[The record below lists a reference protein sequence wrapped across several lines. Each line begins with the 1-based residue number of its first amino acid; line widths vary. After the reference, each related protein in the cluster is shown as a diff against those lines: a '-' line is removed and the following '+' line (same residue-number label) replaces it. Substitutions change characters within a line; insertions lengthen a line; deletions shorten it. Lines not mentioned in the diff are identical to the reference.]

1 MKRYYLGKFTQF
13 FKNKLATPSSTPRCS
28 ENVQHTC
35 REAANLLLIEAFEL
49 FFQDRRRS
57 DFLAGELFCLLRHA
71 FLSSLECDSHLS
83 MNDDQLFS
91 KLTLISCTIVAFL
104 FGKIWFQGG
113 FESNKTDVSD
123 YSEIQSQQI
132 QFKAPSTKTAI
143 IQESIEPAINDRV
156 ILSESKTPEPEPTT
170 KFVNHSNF
178 ELASKLSKNLTKTL
192 EKNCFIEY
200 IKQLMNDE
208 TTPLNSQQKPIFDK
222 ETGPF
227 YINNEHRY
235 EKSAKITCN
244 DDTCTEGTW
253 QDCDCEYTSIM
264 SMQYD
269 TWRGM
274 KSVLQMAVML
284 GSEQET
290 VFCGH
295 KSPKNETSWCSP
307 IGDKSCCKSGVCS
320 EKEDCEKMTG
330 VVWNSIPPQNDGV
343 PDEATEKTSL
353 KADKPYRQ
361 DMGLYKEA
369 EACLWKP
376 KNSDFRVFNKNELIK
391 KLQGKQLNIVPNS
404 NLILTMAYIIIIL
417 IFSRMSHK

>member
-1 MKRYYLGKFTQF
+1 M
-13 FKNKLATPSSTPRCS
+13 PRC
-28 ENVQHTC
+28 Q
-35 REAANLLLIEAFEL
+35 
-49 FFQDRRRS
+49 
-57 DFLAGELFCLLRHA
+57 
-71 FLSSLECDSHLS
+71 CDSHLS

-91 KLTLISCTIVAFL
+91 KLTIISCTIVAFL
-104 FGKIWFQGG
+104 FAKIWFQGG
-113 FESNKTDVSD
+113 FDSNNTDVSD
-123 YSEIQSQQI
+123 FSEIVSQQI
-132 QFKAPSTKTAI
+132 EFKAPTTKTAT
-143 IQESIEPAINDRV
+143 IQESKKPAKDDPGV
-156 ILSESKTPEPEPTT
+156 IPESTTPEPESTT
-170 KFVNHSNF
+170 KFVNHLNF
-178 ELASKLSKNLTKTL
+178 ELPSEISKNPTKTL

-200 IKQLMNDE
+200 IKQLMNNE
-208 TTPLNSQQKPIFDK
+208 TTLNSQQKPIFNREGGTK
-222 ETGPF
+222 SKMSQTGPF

-235 EKSAKITCN
+235 EQSAKITCS
-244 DDTCTEGTW
+244 DDTCTEGVW

-376 KNSDFRVFNKNELIK
+376 RNSDFRVFNKNELIE
-391 KLQGKQLNIVPNS
+391 KLQGKQLNIATNS
-404 NLILTMAYIIIIL
+404 KVKVSCASTMAYFLYNYLDFFANFFIY
-417 IFSRMSHK
+417 